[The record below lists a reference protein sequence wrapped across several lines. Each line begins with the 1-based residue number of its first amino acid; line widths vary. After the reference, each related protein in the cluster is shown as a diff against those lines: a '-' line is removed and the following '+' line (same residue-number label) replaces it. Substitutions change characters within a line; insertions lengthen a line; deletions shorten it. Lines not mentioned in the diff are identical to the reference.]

1 MLRRDDRLRFGVC
14 WYPDHWPRE
23 RWARDVRLMRE
34 AGIECVRW
42 GEGSWTLMQPA
53 EDRWNWSLVD
63 EVLELCQRSGLGVIL
78 GTPTYAAP
86 AWLEEAHPE
95 IIARREHGAA
105 WYRHSR
111 RYYDYTQ
118 PAYRAACD
126 VIVRALAQRYA
137 GDERVWAWQ
146 LDNEMWCHLG
156 ELWGDSARGAFQRW
170 LAREHGD
177 IAALNEAWGLAF
189 WSNQLDHFGQADLP
203 GPTTAYLNHHQCAD
217 YRHFLSD
224 LAIEFISGQRELI
237 LAHDPTALVLH
248 NCPFG
253 PIDRARLLEG
263 LDIYG
268 HDHYPHF
275 ARAPEERPAVGLNYG
290 RFRAHAKRLWVVEQQ
305 ASQVGQT
312 SYRLPAAAPGE
323 LSVTA
328 LQSIAHGCN
337 LVSWFRWRS
346 FPAAQETNWG
356 GLLPHW
362 GEPGRHYREAQA
374 LIAALSPHAA
384 LIASTWPVVAV
395 ARLASYRQQVA
406 VEVEPW
412 IGEHVGNTESG
423 RRALRR
429 LGLNE
434 DTLRPADLTVAPC
447 AEGELGVAGA
457 ADGTRYAVAFLPLA
471 VALDDGDICALERWV
486 RGGGVLVVGPLAGHR
501 DRRLQGPWRDE
512 PPGTLARLT
521 GTANAETTTLAEPA
535 RIRCRRSGSLV
546 DGTRYAE
553 ILEPRA
559 PDAEVL
565 AEHALGWF
573 AGSPALT
580 SRPLGDGIVLHSGVG
595 LNDAVIEWLW
605 RTHLTASP
613 QGSRLARATACVTLS
628 SDAAEVLTR
637 RNHAVALHFVLNHGA
652 LPVTCELAAAASDL
666 LTGEGLPP
674 RFDLPAHS
682 YRILREALGDPARRA
697 AAAPAS

>member
-1 MLRRDDRLRFGVC
+1 
-14 WYPDHWPRE
+14 
-23 RWARDVRLMRE
+23 MRE
-34 AGIECVRW
+34 AGIECIRW

-53 EDRWNWSLVD
+53 KNRWDWSMVD
-63 EVLELCQRSGLGVIL
+63 EVLELCQQSGLGVVL

-95 IIARREHGAA
+95 IIARREHGAP

-118 PAYRAACD
+118 PAYREACD
-126 VIVRALAQRYA
+126 AIVRALAQRYA

-156 ELWGDSARGAFQRW
+156 ELWGDSARSAFQLW

-177 IAALNEAWGLAF
+177 IQALNRAWGLAF

-224 LAIEFISGQRELI
+224 LAIDFIARQRELI
-237 LAHDPTALVLH
+237 LAHDPGALVLH

-275 ARAPEERPAVGLNYG
+275 ARAPEERPAMALSYG
-290 RFRAHAKRLWVVEQQ
+290 RFRAYAKRLWVVEQQ

-323 LSVTA
+323 LSVAA
-328 LQSIAHGCN
+328 LQSIGHGCN

-362 GEPGRHYREAQA
+362 GEPGRHYREARA
-374 LIAALSPHAA
+374 LIEALAPHAA
-384 LIASTWPVVAV
+384 LIASTWPEVAV
-395 ARLASYRQQVA
+395 ARLSSYRQHVA
-406 VEVEPW
+406 AEVEPW
-412 IGEHVGNTESG
+412 IGEHVGNIESG

-434 DTLRPADLTVAPC
+434 DTLRPADLALAPG
-447 AEGELGVAGA
+447 AGVEPNGA
-457 ADGTRYAVAFLPLA
+457 PDGSRYAVALLPLA
-471 VALDDGDICALERWV
+471 VALDVEELGAIERWV
-486 RGGGVLVVGPLAGHR
+486 RSGGALVVGPLAGHR
-501 DRRLQGPWRDE
+501 DTRLQGPWHEE
-512 PPGTLARLT
+512 PPGALAALT
-521 GTANAETTTLAEPA
+521 GTSNAETTTLAEPLT
-535 RIRCRRSGSLV
+535 IRCQRSGVLV
-546 DGTRYAE
+546 GATRYAE

-559 PDAEVL
+559 PDTEVL
-565 AEHALGWF
+565 AQHALGWF
-573 AGSPALT
+573 AGSPAVT
-580 SRPLGDGIVLHSGVG
+580 SRAVGDGVVIHCGVG
-595 LNDAVIEWLW
+595 LNDAVLEWLW
-605 RTHLTASP
+605 RIHLAPRPRSAHHARTA
-613 QGSRLARATACVTLS
+613 ACVTLS
-628 SDAAEVLTR
+628 GDAAEVLTR
-637 RNHAVALHFVLNHGA
+637 RNAGVALHFVLNHGPA
-652 LPVTCELAAAASDL
+652 PVTCTLAMAARDL
-666 LTGEGLPP
+666 LTGEALPP
-674 RFDLPAHS
+674 RVDLPGHS
-682 YRILREALGDPARRA
+682 FRVLRETLDAPALGASAGPAG
-697 AAAPAS
+697 